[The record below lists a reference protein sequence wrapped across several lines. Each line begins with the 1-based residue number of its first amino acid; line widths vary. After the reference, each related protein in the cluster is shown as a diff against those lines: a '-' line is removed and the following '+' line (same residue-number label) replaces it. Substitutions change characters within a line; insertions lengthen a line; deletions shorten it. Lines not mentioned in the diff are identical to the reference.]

1 MVPELDYRKS
11 SEEHLRTWELICK
24 LFTVSVVGI
33 TILLL
38 LMAATLV

>member
-11 SEEHLRTWELICK
+11 SEEHLRTWELMCK

-33 TILLL
+33 AILLL
-38 LMAATLV
+38 VMAVTLV

>member
-11 SEEHLRTWELICK
+11 SEEHLRTWERMCK

-33 TILLL
+33 SILLL
-38 LMAATLV
+38 VMAVTLV

>member
-11 SEEHLRTWELICK
+11 SEEHLRTWERVCK

-33 TILLL
+33 SILLL
-38 LMAATLV
+38 VMAMTLL

>member
-1 MVPELDYRKS
+1 MVTKLDYRKS
-11 SEEHLRTWELICK
+11 SEEHLRTWERICK

-33 TILLL
+33 AILLL

>member
-11 SEEHLRTWELICK
+11 SEEHLRTWKLMCK

-33 TILLL
+33 AILLL
-38 LMAATLV
+38 VMAVTLV

>member
-1 MVPELDYRKS
+1 MVPEFDYRKS
-11 SEEHLRTWELICK
+11 SEEHLRTWERICK

-33 TILLL
+33 AILLL

>member
-11 SEEHLRTWELICK
+11 SEEHIRTWERICK

-33 TILLL
+33 AFLLL

>member
-11 SEEHLRTWELICK
+11 SKEHLRTWELMCK

-33 TILLL
+33 SILLL
-38 LMAATLV
+38 VMAVTLV

>member
-11 SEEHLRTWELICK
+11 SEEHLRTWERICK
-24 LFTVSVVGI
+24 LFTVSVVCI
-33 TILLL
+33 AILLL